1 MVAASP
7 LCVVVSTVCCYS
19 PSSCTLVEIP
29 RSDTYYF
36 FVQPTP
42 PPCSKLFIFAGVVD
56 FYVNIDLLDR
66 VRRCIVLE
74 REFDV
79 LIPEVRSRHLSF
91 FVPLWSLSF
100 LFTSDHFG
108 FSFCFLY
115 FSFSSCCWDFS
126 TYRK

>member
-1 MVAASP
+1 MLTLIISLFNP
-7 LCVVVSTVCCYS
+7 L
-19 PSSCTLVEIP
+19 PLLVQN
-29 RSDTYYF
+29 YCF
-36 FVQPTP
+36 
-42 PPCSKLFIFAGVVD
+42 FAGVVD

-108 FSFCFLY
+108 FSF
-115 FSFSSCCWDFS
+115 
-126 TYRK
+126 